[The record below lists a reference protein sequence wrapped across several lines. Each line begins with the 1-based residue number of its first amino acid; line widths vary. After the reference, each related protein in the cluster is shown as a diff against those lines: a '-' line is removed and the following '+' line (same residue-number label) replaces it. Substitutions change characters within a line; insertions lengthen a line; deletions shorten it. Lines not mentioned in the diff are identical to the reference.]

1 MSAIGRVVVVV
12 AWHLVV
18 SLTPVGLA
26 VRAPII
32 PPSSASAEPLPDAS
46 THRRGQERPG
56 SLVILRVRA
65 LVPDKVTLSDPTQ
78 GTVRATVL
86 AVDAELNQIKVQ
98 TDAGQHLRLFVD
110 PASLARVQRGVPCLL
125 QVTNGATRAAPRA
138 PEPDEAFW

>member
-1 MSAIGRVVVVV
+1 MSAIGRVALVV
-12 AWHLVV
+12 ALPLVV

-26 VRAPII
+26 VRAPIV
-32 PPSSASAEPLPDAS
+32 PSSSASAEPLPEAS
-46 THRRGQERPG
+46 TPRHGQERPG

-65 LVPDKVTLSDPTQ
+65 LVPDKVTLSDRTQ

-86 AVDAELNQIKVQ
+86 AVDAEINQITVQ

-125 QVTNGATRAAPRA
+125 QVTNGATPAAPRA
-138 PEPDEAFW
+138 PEPEEAFW